1 MEERRRNQRYAVQDV
16 RGTLL
21 LSTQARILNMSLTGM
36 AVETDSRLRLGRTYS
51 LKLQHDGETT
61 VPLGATVVWCQ
72 LRQAKVQESGEGRIV
87 YVSGLQFENVLTE
100 TAQDVVRFLQSAA
113 VVSVQ
118 TRVCGR
124 FRARF
129 AETVNLNTEYEF
141 EVIKVSST
149 GMLIVT
155 DLVAE
160 QESIFDMEVQLDD
173 GQFRCKGRIAYV
185 RPASGRAPGTAV
197 ELGVEFT
204 EMSEADRALLATF
217 IGRQIA

>member
-16 RGTLL
+16 RGMLL
-21 LSTQARILNMSLTGM
+21 LSTEAKIVNMSLTGM
-36 AVETDSRLRLGRTYS
+36 AVETESRLRLGRLYS
-51 LKLQHDGETT
+51 LKLQHESELAI
-61 VPLGATVVWCQ
+61 PLSGTVVWCQ
-72 LRQAKVQESGEGRIV
+72 LRQSKSQNAPEGHIA
-87 YVSGLQFENVLTE
+87 YVSGLQFEGILSE
-100 TAQDVVRFLQSAA
+100 KAHDLLAFLQSAA

-129 AETVNLNTEYEF
+129 VETINLNTEYEF
-141 EVIKVSST
+141 EVRKVSRS

-160 QESIFDMEVQLDD
+160 QGSAFDMEVQLDD
-173 GQFRCKGRIAYV
+173 GLLRARSRVVYV
-185 RPASGRAPGTAV
+185 RPTSTRQTGAAV

-204 EMSEADRALLATF
+204 EMSEPDRALLTDF
-217 IGRQIA
+217 IGRQIV

>member
-1 MEERRRNQRYAVQDV
+1 MEERRNNHRYAVQDV
-16 RGTLL
+16 RGTIL
-21 LSTQARILNMSLTGM
+21 LSNEARILNMSLTGM
-36 AVETDSRLRLGRTYS
+36 AVETDTRLRLGRTYS
-51 LKLQHDGETT
+51 LKLQHDGDLA
-61 VPLGATVVWCQ
+61 VPLMGTVAWCQ
-72 LRQAKVQESGEGRIV
+72 LRQAKPPSGGEGQIV
-87 YVSGLQFENVLTE
+87 YVSGLQFEGVLTDKAHE
-100 TAQDVVRFLQSAA
+100 VMAFLKSAA

-129 AETVNLNTEYEF
+129 EDTINLNTEYEF
-141 EVIKVSST
+141 EVKKISLT

-160 QESIFDMEVQLDD
+160 QNSLFDMEVQLDD
-173 GQFRCKGRIAYV
+173 GVCRARGRVAYV
-185 RPASGRAPGTAV
+185 RPASPRRTEGAV

-204 EMSEADRALLATF
+204 SISEADRALLMSF

>member
-1 MEERRRNQRYAVQDV
+1 MEERRRNERYAVQDV
-16 RGTLL
+16 RGMLL
-21 LSTQARILNMSLTGM
+21 LSTEARILNMSLTGM
-36 AVETDSRLRLGRTYS
+36 AVETDSRLRLGRVYS
-51 LKLQHDGETT
+51 LKLQHDDELAI
-61 VPLGATVVWCQ
+61 PLNATVVWCQ
-72 LRQAKVQESGEGRIV
+72 LRQAKTPNTPEGRIA
-87 YVSGLQFENVLTE
+87 YVSGLQFEGILSEKAHDVL
-100 TAQDVVRFLQSAA
+100 AFLQSAA

-141 EVIKVSST
+141 EVRKISRS

-160 QESIFDMEVQLDD
+160 QGSAFDMEVQLDQ
-173 GQFRCKGRIAYV
+173 GLLGARGRVAYV
-185 RPASGRAPGTAV
+185 RPTSGRQPGGAV

-204 EMSEADRALLATF
+204 EMSEADRALLTGF
-217 IGRQIA
+217 IGRQIV